1 LKVFPKQSD
10 PGENMYKFIKNFLKP
25 KEPEKLSLLF
35 DAIPAWLDE
44 REKTSRVLL
53 ETETKVPIQNI
64 RNATAQLQHIVNSIA
79 DAEHDPAIH
88 PKLKSIAKNS
98 LPLFVKAMNAS
109 LSKDL
114 PDDIEG
120 FYSGAVE
127 CVKGCL
133 NSTRGQGR
141 YLQVVF
147 PEEMK
152 AVKTGIDAIGR
163 EMNAI
168 TTSLTTYRKQKDLIT
183 KIRTL
188 YDALLDIRID
198 TEKSIEKDKR
208 ITTRIAE
215 ITYRLTGIEKE
226 LRDLSS
232 DAGMKE
238 VDEKKSALAE
248 IEKKRDEQIRAYT
261 ALSMAAAHVFR
272 KAEKI
277 ATKQRHATDVSALR
291 HTIDLLSDHTAPD
304 SKDLASA
311 LATACPVAQRMIEA
325 GEILLK
331 NKEERAIFSDTG
343 RFSNELCAI
352 CTNIITHELAGKRV
366 QDSLSSDPVLVRMN
380 SLEREKTQLEYM
392 LGKEHQFRKDLAE
405 WSEKTQG
412 RIPALIEELHKKIEE
427 IGGGSVQLQI
437 DGQFPGRE

>member
-1 LKVFPKQSD
+1 
-10 PGENMYKFIKNFLKP
+10 MYKFIKDFLKP
-25 KEPEKLSLLF
+25 KEPKRITLAFST
-35 DAIPAWLDE
+35 IPAWIDE
-44 REKTSRVLL
+44 HERTSRILL
-53 ETETKVPIQNI
+53 EAETKVPIQKI

-114 PDDIEG
+114 PEDIEG
-120 FYSGAVE
+120 FYSAAVE

-152 AVKTGIDAIGR
+152 AVKTGIDSIGR
-163 EMNAI
+163 EINAI
-168 TTSLTTYRKQKDLIT
+168 TASLTTFRKQKDLIHT
-183 KIRTL
+183 IRSL
-188 YDALLDIRID
+188 YDALVDIRID
-198 TEKSIEKDKR
+198 TEKSIEKDTR

-215 ITYRLTGIEKE
+215 ITHQLTSIEKE
-226 LRDLSS
+226 LRDLTSVAS
-232 DAGMKE
+232 MKE
-238 VDEKKSALAE
+238 VDQKKSALADF
-248 IEKKRDEQIRAYT
+248 EKKRDDQIRAYT
-261 ALSMAAAHVFR
+261 ALSMAAAHVLR

-277 ATKQRHATDVSALR
+277 ATKQRHTTDISALR
-291 HTIDLLSDHTAPD
+291 HTIDLLSDHAAPD
-304 SKDLASA
+304 SNDLASA
-311 LATACPVAQRMIEA
+311 LTTAFPVAQRMIET
-325 GEILLK
+325 GEIILK

-343 RFSNELCAI
+343 RFCNELCTI
-352 CTNIITHELAGKRV
+352 CDTIKTYELAVKSV

-380 SLEREKTQLEYM
+380 SLEREKTQQEFM
-392 LGKEHQFRKDLAE
+392 LGKENQFRKDLAE
-405 WSEKTQG
+405 WCEKTQG
-412 RIPALIEELHKKIEE
+412 RIPALIEELDKKINE

>member
-1 LKVFPKQSD
+1 
-10 PGENMYKFIKNFLKP
+10 MYKFIKDFLKP
-25 KEPEKLSLLF
+25 KEPEKFPLSF
-35 DAIPAWLDE
+35 DAIPAWIDE
-44 REKTSRVLL
+44 REKTSRVSL
-53 ETETKVPIQNI
+53 ETETRVPIQNI
-64 RNATAQLQHIVNSIA
+64 RNATAQLQHIVNGIA

-109 LSKDL
+109 LSKDF

-120 FYSGAVE
+120 FYSAAVE

-141 YLQVVF
+141 YLQVVL

-152 AVKTGIDAIGR
+152 AVKTGIDVIGR
-163 EMNAI
+163 EMNTI
-168 TTSLTTYRKQKDLIT
+168 TASLTTYRKQKALMNT
-183 KIRTL
+183 IRTL

-198 TEKSIEKDKR
+198 SKKSIEKDKR
-208 ITTRIAE
+208 ITTRIGE
-215 ITYRLTGIEKE
+215 ITHRLICIENE
-226 LRDLSS
+226 LQDLSS
-232 DAGMKE
+232 DASMRE
-238 VDEKKSALAE
+238 VDEKKSALADM
-248 IEKKRDEQIRAYT
+248 EKKREEQIRVYT

-277 ATKQRHATDVSALR
+277 ATKKRHATDISVLR

-311 LATACPVAQRMIEA
+311 LTISFPVAQRMIEA
-325 GEILLK
+325 GEIVLK

-343 RFSNELCAI
+343 KFCTELCAI
-352 CTNIITHELAGKRV
+352 CSNIMIQELAGKNV
-366 QDSLSSDPVLVRMN
+366 QDSLSSNPVLVRMN

-392 LGKEHQFRKDLAE
+392 LGKEHQSRKDLAE

-437 DGQFPGRE
+437 DGPFLVRE

>member
-1 LKVFPKQSD
+1 
-10 PGENMYKFIKNFLKP
+10 MYKFIKDLLKQ
-25 KEPEKLSLLF
+25 KEPEKWTLAF

-44 REKTSRVLL
+44 REKTSRASL
-53 ETETKVPIQNI
+53 ETETDVPVQNI
-64 RNATAQLQHIVNSIA
+64 RNATAQLQHIVNGIA

-109 LSKDL
+109 LSKEL
-114 PDDIEG
+114 PEDIEG
-120 FYSGAVE
+120 FYSAAVE

-152 AVKTGIDAIGR
+152 AVKNGIDAIGR

-168 TTSLTTYRKQKDLIT
+168 TTLLTTYRKQKALMNA
-183 KIRTL
+183 IRTL
-188 YDALLDIRID
+188 HDALLDIRID
-198 TEKSIEKDKR
+198 SEKSLEKDKR
-208 ITTRIAE
+208 ITTRITE
-215 ITYRLTGIEKE
+215 ITHRITCIEKE
-226 LRDLSS
+226 LMDLSS

-238 VDEKKSALAE
+238 VEEKKSALVE
-248 IEKKRDEQIRAYT
+248 MEKKRDERIRTYT
-261 ALSMAAAHVFR
+261 ALSMTAAHVFR

-277 ATKQRHATDVSALR
+277 ATKQRHATEISTLR
-291 HTIDLLSDHTAPD
+291 HTVDLLSYHTAPD
-304 SKDLASA
+304 TKDLASA
-311 LATACPVAQRMIEA
+311 LTIAFPVTQRMIDA
-325 GEILLK
+325 GEIVLK

-343 RFSNELCAI
+343 RFCTEMCAI
-352 CTNIITHELAGKRV
+352 CTDIITQELACKRV
-366 QDSLSSDPVLVRMN
+366 QDSLSSHPVLVRMN

-392 LGKEHQFRKDLAE
+392 LGKEHQSRKDLAE

-412 RIPALIEELHKKIEE
+412 RIPALTEELHKKIEE
-427 IGGGSVQLQI
+427 IGGGSVQLQTDNSI
-437 DGQFPGRE
+437 PVRG

>member
-1 LKVFPKQSD
+1 
-10 PGENMYKFIKNFLKP
+10 MYKFIKDFLKP
-25 KEPEKLSLLF
+25 KEPEKFPLSF
-35 DAIPAWLDE
+35 DAIPAWIDE
-44 REKTSRVLL
+44 HEKTSRVSL
-53 ETETKVPIQNI
+53 ETETQVPIQNI
-64 RNATAQLQHIVNSIA
+64 RNATAQLQHIVNGIA

-109 LSKDL
+109 LSKDF

-120 FYSGAVE
+120 FYSAAVE

-141 YLQVVF
+141 YLQAVL

-152 AVKTGIDAIGR
+152 AVKTGIDVIGR
-163 EMNAI
+163 EMNTI
-168 TTSLTTYRKQKDLIT
+168 TASLTTYRKQKALMNTIQ
-183 KIRTL
+183 TL

-198 TEKSIEKDKR
+198 SEKSIEKDKR
-208 ITTRIAE
+208 ITSRIGE
-215 ITYRLTGIEKE
+215 ITHRLMCIENE

-232 DAGMKE
+232 DASMRE
-238 VDEKKSALAE
+238 VDEKKSALADM
-248 IEKKRDEQIRAYT
+248 EKKREEQIRIYT

-277 ATKQRHATDVSALR
+277 ATKQRHATDISALR

-311 LATACPVAQRMIEA
+311 LTIAFPVAQRMIES
-325 GEILLK
+325 GEIVLK

-343 RFSNELCAI
+343 RFCTELCAI
-352 CTNIITHELAGKRV
+352 CSNITTQELAGRKV

-392 LGKEHQFRKDLAE
+392 LGKEHQSRKDLAE

-437 DGQFPGRE
+437 DGPFLVRE

>member
-1 LKVFPKQSD
+1 
-10 PGENMYKFIKNFLKP
+10 MYKFIKDFLKP
-25 KEPEKLSLLF
+25 KEPEKFIVAF

-44 REKTSRVLL
+44 HEKTSRLSL
-53 ETETKVPIQNI
+53 ETETQVPIQNI
-64 RNATAQLQHIVNSIA
+64 RNATAQLQHIVNGIA

-120 FYSGAVE
+120 FYSAAVE

-168 TTSLTTYRKQKDLIT
+168 TASLTKYRKQKTLMNT
-183 KIRTL
+183 IRTL

-198 TEKSIEKDKR
+198 TEKSIEKDRR
-208 ITTRIAE
+208 ITTRIGE
-215 ITYRLTGIEKE
+215 ITHRLTGVEKE

-232 DAGMKE
+232 DATMKE
-238 VDEKKSALAE
+238 VDEKKSALAD

-261 ALSMAAAHVFR
+261 TLSMAAAHVFR

-277 ATKQRHATDVSALR
+277 ATRQRHATDISALR

-311 LATACPVAQRMIEA
+311 LIIACPVAQRMIEA
-325 GEILLK
+325 GEIVLK

-343 RFSNELCAI
+343 RFCNELCAI
-352 CTNIITHELAGKRV
+352 CTNIITHELAGKSV
-366 QDSLSSDPVLVRMN
+366 QDSLSSDPVLVRMK

-392 LGKEHQFRKDLAE
+392 LGKEYQFRKDLEE

-437 DGQFPGRE
+437 DGLFPVRE